1 METEMMIAIGVAA
14 VAASLVA
21 LVVLL
26 GLRARHQRNTTR
38 TTELRKVFG
47 PEYEHV
53 LAEQGRSGGEK
64 DLIGRQERADLE
76 PVRSLST
83 VEETRYK
90 ENWAAAQVQFV
101 GDPGAALATAD
112 HLVGEL
118 IAARGYPTA
127 EFEAS
132 ANALSVDHP
141 RVVQEYRAAHEVT
154 LNNQRNP
161 VPTEDLRGAMVHYGA
176 VIAEMTR

>member
-1 METEMMIAIGVAA
+1 METEMMIAIGAAALAAGLVIVVA
-14 VAASLVA
+14 V
-21 LVVLL
+21 L
-26 GLRARHQRNTTR
+26 GLRAKHQRSTTQ
-38 TTELRKVFG
+38 TTQLRENFG
-47 PEYEHV
+47 PEYERV
-53 LAEQGRSGGEK
+53 MAEQGRSGGEK
-64 DLIGRQERADLE
+64 DLLGRQDRADLE
-76 PVRSLST
+76 HVRSLST

-118 IAARGYPTA
+118 IAARGYPTD

-141 RVVQEYRAAHEVT
+141 RAVQDYRAAHEVT
-154 LNNQRNP
+154 MNNQRNP
-161 VPTEDLRGAMVHYGA
+161 VPTDDMRAAMVQYGS
-176 VIAEMTR
+176 VITEMTR